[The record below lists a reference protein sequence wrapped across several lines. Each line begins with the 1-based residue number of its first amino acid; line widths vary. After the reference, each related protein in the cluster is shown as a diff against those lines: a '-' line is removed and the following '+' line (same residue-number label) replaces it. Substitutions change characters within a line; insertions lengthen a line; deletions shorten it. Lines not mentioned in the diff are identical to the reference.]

1 MDTKL
6 IIFISLCLVSYASA
20 QYCEY
25 EVGLSYYCQA
35 CNVDMDCIGNCTLTE
50 QTVSC
55 SLPSNFTY
63 WSCCEQSEC
72 LPTGGTIC
80 SVVISTTPISYPS
93 STPVPTPSVSASNT
107 AESSGEALWLD
118 WILILVGCI
127 VVLIFIG
134 CYCVCCIVVVI
145 FVILRSKKKNQE
157 YAPIYETPQY
167 EQHHNDE

>member
-1 MDTKL
+1 MGQLFLTHLMDTKL

-55 SLPSNFTY
+55 PLPSNFTY

-72 LPTGGTIC
+72 QPTGGGTIC
-80 SVVISTTPISYPS
+80 SVVISTTPTGSPTS
-93 STPVPTPSVSASNT
+93 SPTSSPTPTISLSATSDPYT
-107 AESSGEALWLD
+107 AVESGE
-118 WILILVGCI
+118 
-127 VVLIFIG
+127 
-134 CYCVCCIVVVI
+134 
-145 FVILRSKKKNQE
+145 
-157 YAPIYETPQY
+157 
-167 EQHHNDE
+167 